1 MKRRRRKELERVM
14 GEQYHRSPNPLR
26 RLVTLL
32 PLHAALFTAQHAH
45 THTHRLSFSL
55 SLSLS
60 RSPLLDRSFPRC
72 RCRTGP
78 IEPLSC
84 SAVFSLSLNRVDAG
98 FRCPLS
104 LMRASRPPSQRGVW
118 SHSLSLSH
126 ILSSSSGVLSLF
138 RRLLSFIY
146 RLSDAICCR
155 KAFSA
160 DELQNHQLAR

>member
-1 MKRRRRKELERVM
+1 MKRRRKELERVT

-45 THTHRLSFSL
+45 THASPLILPL

-78 IEPLSC
+78 IEALSC

-104 LMRASRPPSQRGVW
+104 LMRASRPPSLRGVW

-126 ILSSSSGVLSLF
+126 SLILIGRPLSLSPPSLLHLSSFGCD
-138 RRLLSFIY
+138 LL
-146 RLSDAICCR
+146 
-155 KAFSA
+155 
-160 DELQNHQLAR
+160 